1 MAKGLPPQMTP
12 SLSPRQEKGASL
24 HRPVPGRGDPRHQE
38 REAPSLQFPSLAPS
52 KADRKQRPGRGWK
65 DYEASW
71 GSQGKGNWPGLPG
84 SPSGQG
90 ASLELRT
97 LSSRQ

>member
-71 GSQGKGNWPGLPG
+71 GGPRARET
-84 SPSGQG
+84 GQ
-90 ASLELRT
+90 AYRDHPVA
-97 LSSRQ
+97 RARH